1 MARDNVVVKRLY
13 ADSRGYEYAL
23 VHLDALVFDFRNPRI
38 PAQDSAL
45 ESMLQLLNEDPD
57 GMLAL
62 AADIVE
68 QGGTNPAELTNVTRD
83 GDHFVVREGNRRL
96 AVRKIFRNP
105 EQLRG
110 HRPDAE
116 VKRWATLS
124 KAATN
129 KDLPTQIMCV
139 IGDNHEQ
146 WVDRRHLG
154 PQGGKGL
161 VPWDAEAKRRRDQG
175 RTGERDAA
183 IHLLDALKAH
193 DPDRFVDLEPP
204 KRTFTTFARIL
215 ESEDGR
221 EALGLDLSGGRITL
235 RNGQRTLHLIEQIL
249 RDLRKTGRDKLTSR
263 TIHTTR
269 QIVDYL
275 DRSKEKIPAGLKG
288 TALVLGGTAEA
299 GSGSA
304 KASSTEAGGKRTTP
318 VKDVMRAMTVPTERR
333 LHRIFDELAKA
344 RKRELPNAAIVLTR
358 VLLEL
363 TIDAYAAK
371 QKLSFAGDVDPTID
385 AAVSSFLEQAGRA
398 SFSVPKEIRD
408 ALKRA
413 KSRPMTLTEKLT
425 TAIDDL
431 VTRGTLSGKE
441 AGAKKREL
449 KEREVL
455 PMLNDA
461 VHRLDVA
468 PSIPRVNHI
477 LEIVRPVFNGML
489 KD

>member
-13 ADSRGYEYAL
+13 ADARGYEYAL
-23 VHLDALVFDFRNPRI
+23 IHLDALVFDFRNPRI

-45 ESMLQLLNEDPD
+45 ESMLQLLKEDPD
-57 GMLAL
+57 GMLTL
-62 AADIVE
+62 ATDIVD
-68 QGGTNPAELTNVTRD
+68 QGGTNPAELANVTRN
-83 GDHFVVREGNRRL
+83 GDVFVMREGNRRL

-116 VKRWATLS
+116 VKRWTTLS
-124 KAATN
+124 KAAASKN
-129 KDLPTQIMCV
+129 LPTQIMCV
-139 IGDNHEQ
+139 IGDDHEQ

-175 RTGERDAA
+175 RTGERDIA
-183 IHLLDALKAH
+183 IHLLDALKEY
-193 DPDRFVDLEPP
+193 DPGRFVDLEPP
-204 KRTFTTFARIL
+204 KRTFTTFARVI
-215 ESEDGR
+215 ESEEGR
-221 EALGLDLSGGRITL
+221 NALGLDLSGGRITL
-235 RNGQRTLHLIEQIL
+235 RNGERTLHLLEQIL

-263 TIHTTR
+263 TIHSTK

-275 DRSKEKIPAGLKG
+275 DRSQDKIPASLKG
-288 TALVLGGTAEA
+288 APVVLGSKAAT
-299 GSGSA
+299 GSGNA
-304 KASSTEAGGKRTTP
+304 KAPSTEGGGKKTAP

-363 TIDAYAAK
+363 TIDAYAAR
-371 QKLSFAGDVDPTID
+371 QKLSFAGDADPTLD
-385 AAVSSFLEQAGRA
+385 AAVSSFLELAGRA
-398 SFSVPKEIRD
+398 AFSVPKEIRH

-413 KSRPMTLTEKLT
+413 TSRPMMLTEKLT
-425 TAIDDL
+425 AVIDDL
-431 VTRGTLSGKE
+431 VTRDILSGKE
-441 AGAKKREL
+441 AAAKKREL

-461 VHRLDVA
+461 VHRLDVV